1 MKYTILIAIATLA
14 SVTFGEIDK
23 AKKPKVS
30 EGFANRRE
38 EVMTKKYGGFVKKP
52 GTGEGHILFVNANSK
67 VAAKSLEKVAEKI
80 SEELRVQY
88 KIHNVDQASLN
99 QGASIL
105 KNQKATAGVFL
116 IADESMPMLVTVP
129 DQQFAFINT
138 SLISNLSE
146 NKLQACIARA
156 LCLVCGAGN
165 RASTGHLLSQV
176 TEEKD
181 FDKIQLK
188 HIPGDVL
195 LTVQGFLRDSG
206 IKTFQV
212 RTYRQACAEGW
223 APQPSNEWQKA
234 IWDKIH
240 ATPKNPMKIEFDPKK
255 GR

>member
-1 MKYTILIAIATLA
+1 MLIVNIYFWVNWEQTSYRNIVVLEVQGVWRARFERMAEKILAYEVVKDIHGVEEA
-14 SVTFGEIDK
+14 EN
-23 AKKPKVS
+23 AK
-30 EGFANRRE
+30 
-38 EVMTKKYGGFVKKP
+38 
-52 GTGEGHILFVNANSK
+52 
-67 VAAKSLEKVAEKI
+67 KI

-88 KIHNVDQASLN
+88 KIHNVDQVSLN

-116 IADESMPMLVTVP
+116 VSDESLPMLVTVP
-129 DQQFAFINT
+129 DQRYAFINT

-146 NKLQACIARA
+146 NKIQTCIARA
-156 LCLVCGAGN
+156 LCLICGAGN
-165 RASTGHLLSQV
+165 RASTGHLLSPISD
-176 TEEKD
+176 EKD

-234 IWDKIH
+234 IWDKVH

>member
-1 MKYTILIAIATLA
+1 MKYTILIAIATLS

-23 AKKPKVS
+23 AKKLNVS

-67 VAAKSLEKVAEKI
+67 ISTKSLDNAAKKI

-88 KIHNVDQASLN
+88 KIHNVDQVSLN

-116 IADESMPMLVTVP
+116 VSDESLPMLVTVP
-129 DQQFAFINT
+129 DQRYAFINT

-146 NKLQACIARA
+146 NKIQTCIARA
-156 LCLVCGAGN
+156 LCLICGAGN
-165 RASTGHLLSQV
+165 RASTGHLLSPISD
-176 TEEKD
+176 EKD

-234 IWDKIH
+234 IWDKVH